1 MKLVMRYNAGDES
14 VGNIDVT
21 LPIEHESVDS
31 AELVF
36 LTLCELNMK
45 DGHIGSFIFKGH
57 TFYASDFFYNS
68 SITHKREYDGPNFYE
83 LDVWWESYIRS

>member
-45 DGHIGSFIFKGH
+45 DGHIGSFIFKGLIILIQH
-57 TFYASDFFYNS
+57 LILLLLE
-68 SITHKREYDGPNFYE
+68 SI
-83 LDVWWESYIRS
+83 I